1 MMKNKNIIFYIL
13 LIFLILLVF
22 FGYYTICKKDNVNK
36 INATRFESA
45 NIDNLQNSIEDSNSV
60 ANSNTDANLDTKILL
75 DGDTMYEKK
84 ISDKVSIRVVY
95 AGAVLAQR
103 SLIEIEKTTDGGAT
117 WKNQIEGDDPFIQ
130 IHNGAEFT
138 FIDEDVGFINDPGL
152 AGTAGDNRGLL
163 VTNDGGKI
171 FSDAIL
177 NTSKE
182 DIYIDGVP
190 YVEDG
195 KLKLKAHNT
204 MRDEKFY
211 YYFYSEDNGK
221 TWTTE

>member
-13 LIFLILLVF
+13 LIFLILVVF
-22 FGYYTICKKDNVNK
+22 FVYYTICKKDNVHK

-45 NIDNLQNSIEDSNSV
+45 NIDNLQNSIEDSNS
-60 ANSNTDANLDTKILL
+60 DANLDTKILL
-75 DGDTMYEKK
+75 DGDTIYEKK

-103 SLIEIEKTTDGGAT
+103 SLIEIEKTTDGGTT
-117 WKNQIEGDDPFIQ
+117 WKNQIDGDDPFIQ

-138 FIDEDVGFINDPGL
+138 FIDEYVGFINDPGL

-163 VTNDGGKI
+163 VTNDGGKT

-190 YVEDG
+190 YVEEG

-204 MRDEKFY
+204 IKNEEFY

-221 TWTTE
+221 TWTNEQ

>member
-13 LIFLILLVF
+13 LIFLILVVF

-45 NIDNLQNSIEDSNSV
+45 NIDNLQNSIEDSNS
-60 ANSNTDANLDTKILL
+60 DANLDTKILL
-75 DGDTMYEKK
+75 DGDTIYEKK

-138 FIDEDVGFINDPGL
+138 FIDEYVGFINDPGL

-163 VTNDGGKI
+163 VTNDGGKT

-190 YVEDG
+190 YVEEG

-204 MRDEKFY
+204 IKNEEFY

-221 TWTTE
+221 TWTNEQ